1 MIRNPRRPHPLCPIL
16 AAVFLASSGPVLAQ
30 TSGAPGLAAPVQE
43 AWTRVRA
50 ALTPEQQA
58 NAVRGF
64 VSTVAATQGRAAT
77 PGLDA
82 RDIASGR
89 TVALD
94 DPALLPGLLDG
105 LPGWVPQLQLRR
117 VEGATHWIVHEHPE
131 RVAMELQRFLQSKQ

>member
-1 MIRNPRRPHPLCPIL
+1 MIHNPRRLHPLCPIL
-16 AAVFLASSGPVLAQ
+16 AAVFLASGGPVLAQ

-64 VSTVAATQGRAAT
+64 LSTVAATQGRAAT

-94 DPALLPGLLDG
+94 DPALLQRPQSLEVTVTVDG
-105 LPGWVPQLQLRR
+105 QFLVFRPLSRASLEPF
-117 VEGATHWIVHEHPE
+117 
-131 RVAMELQRFLQSKQ
+131 LQR